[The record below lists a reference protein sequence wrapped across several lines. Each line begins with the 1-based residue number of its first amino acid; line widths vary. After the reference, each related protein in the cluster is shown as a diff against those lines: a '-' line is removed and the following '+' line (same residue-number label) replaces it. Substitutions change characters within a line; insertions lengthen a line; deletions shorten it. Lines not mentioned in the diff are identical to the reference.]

1 MGMDVANNAIEN
13 LFWNWVNH
21 NSVRVDNEIKK
32 IIVYALKWNIV
43 TIIMMIDF
51 SINLILL

>member
-21 NSVRVDNEIKK
+21 NSVRVDNKIKK